1 MREAHMGRQTPHA
14 DHSEGD
20 EQLLVARSQRG
31 DVPAFNQLVERYQD
45 SAYGLALRM
54 LGDPELAAD
63 VTQDAF
69 MSAFR
74 AVERFRGGSF
84 RAWLLRIV
92 SNACYDQWRAARRHP
107 TTSLELVAGDDHG
120 EAAHPEP
127 HDSFID
133 DRWNPEA
140 AALRGELIELIAR
153 ALLQLPP
160 EQRLAVV
167 LSDVQGLAYDEIAEV
182 MQTSLGTVKSRIA
195 RGRSHLRDLLR
206 THPELLPST
215 YRRASEMG

>member
-1 MREAHMGRQTPHA
+1 MKRSNRKGRYCVVLRQSGAGGPSATRQTSDMELLCGGRSGTLAGA
-14 DHSEGD
+14 DAGGAHGAAD
-20 EQLLVARSQRG
+20 ATHGPQRG
-31 DVPAFNQLVERYQD
+31 
-45 SAYGLALRM
+45 
-54 LGDPELAAD
+54 
-63 VTQDAF
+63 
-69 MSAFR
+69 
-74 AVERFRGGSF
+74 
-84 RAWLLRIV
+84 
-92 SNACYDQWRAARRHP
+92 RR
-107 TTSLELVAGDDHG
+107 
-120 EAAHPEP
+120 EAAHQEP

-140 AALRGELIELIAR
+140 TALRGELIELISR